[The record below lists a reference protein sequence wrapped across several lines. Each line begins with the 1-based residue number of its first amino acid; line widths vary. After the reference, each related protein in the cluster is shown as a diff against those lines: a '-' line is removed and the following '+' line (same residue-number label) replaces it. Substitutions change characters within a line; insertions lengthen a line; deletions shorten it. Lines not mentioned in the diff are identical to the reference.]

1 MLLVGFFN
9 PSPPGP
15 SPALR
20 ERGVVQ
26 RRMLL
31 VGFFQ
36 PLTPGPSPALRERG
50 VVQRRMSV
58 GARQWQAPN
67 DPACED
73 DVR

>member
-1 MLLVGFFN
+1 
-9 PSPPGP
+9 
-15 SPALR
+15 
-20 ERGVVQ
+20 
-26 RRMLL
+26 
-31 VGFFQ
+31 
-36 PLTPGPSPALRERG
+36 